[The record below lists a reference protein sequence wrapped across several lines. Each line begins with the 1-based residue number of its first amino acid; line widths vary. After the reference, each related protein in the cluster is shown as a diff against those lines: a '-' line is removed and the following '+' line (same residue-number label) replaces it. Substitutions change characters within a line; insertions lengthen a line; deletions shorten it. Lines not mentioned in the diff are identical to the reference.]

1 LRARTETRAVSFR
14 FSKVPSRAERFIHG
28 NQRGGFIRT
37 ALGEHQLRTQRR
49 ALGIEHLEEKE
60 ILGLLKLARRMNPL
74 KVRPLLRNK
83 RIVLLFYEASTR
95 TRSSFEIAA
104 KSLGAIT
111 TLVQSSGSSIEK
123 GESLLDTGATL
134 RAVGADA
141 IVIRHPC
148 AGAPHLLAKHLDI
161 PVINAG
167 DGMHEHPSQALLD
180 AFTILKHKK
189 SFKGLQVAIIGD
201 IYHSRVARSAC
212 HLLSKFGVKVTL
224 CGPPEFVPEV
234 AATLVPGLRVSR
246 HPEEAL
252 RGADV
257 IMLLRLQK
265 ERLARQKIRLQDYVA
280 HYQLT
285 PSRLKLARRD
295 AIVMHPGPIIR
306 GLELTTEVA
315 DGPQSVILDE
325 VHNGVPTRMAILA
338 RALGKAK

>member
-1 LRARTETRAVSFR
+1 MNKPARGS
-14 FSKVPSRAERFIHG
+14 
-28 NQRGGFIRT
+28 
-37 ALGEHQLRTQRR
+37 L
-49 ALGIEHLEEKE
+49 LGIEHMEDKE

-74 KVRPLLRNK
+74 KARPLLRNK
-83 RIVLLFYEASTR
+83 RIILLFYEPSTR

-123 GESLLDTGATL
+123 GESLLDTGSTL

-141 IVIRHPC
+141 IVIRHPA
-148 AGAPHLLAKHLDI
+148 AGAPHLMAKHLDI

-201 IYHSRVARSAC
+201 ILHSRVTRSNC
-212 HLLSKFGVKVTL
+212 HLLTRFGVKITL

-234 AATLVPGLRVSR
+234 AATLAPGLRVTR
-246 HPEEAL
+246 HIEDAL

-265 ERLARQKIRLQDYVA
+265 ERLAGQKIRVQDYIA
-280 HYQLT
+280 RYQMT
-285 PSRLKLARRD
+285 AQRLNLARRD

-306 GLELTTEVA
+306 GLELTGEVA
-315 DGPQSVILDE
+315 DGPQSVIIDE